1 MQYKQYKNSIIYVS
15 VVRNFADLDLPLDIG
30 FYVAPMKAAPIK
42 QRTVLV
48 TGCSS
53 GIGEATAH
61 YLREH
66 GWTVYPTARKAEDLE
81 KLRAEGFDAI
91 ELDLG
96 DSSSVQHCISAL
108 LEKVHD
114 GLGGIVNNAGMAMPG
129 AVEDM
134 TREALRRQFEVNV
147 FGLQELTNGLIPK
160 LRGQGWG
167 RIVHVSSIYGLIS
180 APMVGSYCA
189 SKYALEALSD
199 AQRVELTG
207 TGIALSLIEPGPI
220 VSAFRRNAAA
230 ALEENVISDQ
240 ARYAE
245 GYRKEAARRK
255 KQFKKVDFIN
265 RPPEDV
271 AKKIFHALESPRPR
285 RRYVITLPAHI
296 GAFMSRFFP
305 AALVDLVMAKQV
317 PR

>member
-1 MQYKQYKNSIIYVS
+1 
-15 VVRNFADLDLPLDIG
+15 
-30 FYVAPMKAAPIK
+30 MKAAPIQK
-42 QRTVLV
+42 RTVLV

-53 GIGEATAH
+53 GIGEATAY

-66 GWTVYPTARKAEDLE
+66 GWTVFPTARKVDDLE
-81 KLRAEGFDAI
+81 KLRSEGFDAL

-96 DSSSVQHCISAL
+96 DSDSVQQCISAF
-108 LEKVHD
+108 LEKVPD
-114 GLGGIVNNAGMAMPG
+114 GLGAVVNNAGMALPG
-129 AVEDM
+129 AVEDI
-134 TREALRRQFEVNV
+134 TRAALRRQFEVNV

-160 LRGQGWG
+160 LREQGWG

-199 AQRVELTG
+199 AQRVELSG
-207 TGIALSLIEPGPI
+207 TGLSLSLIEPGPI

-230 ALEENVISDQ
+230 ALEENVISDD
-240 ARYAE
+240 ARYAD

-271 AKKIFHALESPRPR
+271 AKKIFQALESSHPR
-285 RRYVITLPAHI
+285 RRYVITLPAHL
-296 GAFMSRFFP
+296 GAFMARFVP
-305 AALVDLVMAKQV
+305 AALMDRVMARELPQ
-317 PR
+317 